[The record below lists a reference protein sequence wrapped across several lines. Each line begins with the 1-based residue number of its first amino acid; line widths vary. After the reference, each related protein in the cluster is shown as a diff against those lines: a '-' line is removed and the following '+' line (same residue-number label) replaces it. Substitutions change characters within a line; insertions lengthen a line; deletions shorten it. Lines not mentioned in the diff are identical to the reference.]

1 MMMNFDIISTI
12 GEDISCAV
20 INVPKIPPKYELT
33 SMLNTASIAYK
44 TELYKGFT
52 FDLNVIF
59 LFIKYA
65 AM

>member
-33 SMLNTASIAYK
+33 SMLNTARIAYK

>member
-1 MMMNFDIISTI
+1 MMNFEIISTI
-12 GEDISCAV
+12 GDDILCAV

-33 SMLNTASIAYK
+33 SMLNIASIAYK

-52 FDLNVIF
+52 LDLNVIF
-59 LFIKYA
+59 LFIRYA

>member
-1 MMMNFDIISTI
+1 MMNFEIISTI
-12 GEDISCAV
+12 GDDILCAV

-52 FDLNVIF
+52 LDLNVIF
-59 LFIKYA
+59 LFIRYA

>member
-12 GEDISCAV
+12 GDDISCAV

-33 SMLNTASIAYK
+33 SILNIANAAYK
-44 TELYKGFT
+44 TELYKGFI

-65 AM
+65 AI